1 MEEKNKKLRNLIEGK
16 SPIVVP
22 ACIDAFSAK
31 IVEKAGF
38 QANYLSGNGASATTL
53 GQPDIG
59 LVTMSQITSI
69 CSNITKATNIPLI
82 ADADTGYGN
91 ALNVIRT
98 VQELESAGVSCIQLE
113 DQITPKHCGHFP
125 GSKPVVPINE
135 QLGKLK
141 AALDTRKDDNLLIIA
156 RTDAATEHGIE
167 EAIKRATLFHEIGAD
182 LTFIE
187 IEGSA
192 EDFENISRNVPG
204 KYATTVD
211 ESRAEPAFTV
221 EELGEMGFKLIIFP
235 GIIRCTYLKS
245 IFNIL
250 TTLKKDNSVDS
261 KKHLMS
267 TFKEYNDLLGKEDFD
282 KLTEK
287 YL

>member
-1 MEEKNKKLRNLIEGK
+1 MEEKNKNLRNLIENEK
-16 SPIVVP
+16 PIIVP
-22 ACIDAFSAK
+22 GCIDAFSAK
-31 IVEKAGF
+31 MVEKSGF
-38 QANYLSGNGASATTL
+38 HANYLSGNGASASIL

-59 LVTMSQITSI
+59 LMTMSQMTTI
-69 CSNITKATNIPLI
+69 CGNIVKATKIPLI

-98 VQELESAGVSCIQLE
+98 VQELETVGVSCIQLE
-113 DQITPKHCGHFP
+113 DQVTPKRCGHFP
-125 GSKPVVPINE
+125 GSKPVVSIDE

-141 AALDTRKDDNLLIIA
+141 AALDTRRDENLLIIA
-156 RTDAATEHGIE
+156 RTDAAADHGIE
-167 EAIKRATLFHEIGAD
+167 EAIKRAILFEEVGAD

-187 IEGSA
+187 IEGDA

-204 KYATTVD
+204 KYATTID
-211 ESRAEPAFTV
+211 ESRKEPAFSV
-221 EELGEMGFKLIIFP
+221 EELGKMGFKLIIFP

-245 IFNIL
+245 ISEIL
-250 TTLKKDNSVDS
+250 DTLREENSVKS
-261 KKHLMS
+261 KSHLMS
-267 TFKEYNDLLGKEDFD
+267 TFSEYNELLGKESFD

>member
-1 MEEKNKKLRNLIEGK
+1 MGKKNKNFRDLIEDEA
-16 SPIVVP
+16 PIVVP

-31 IVEKAGF
+31 IVEKSGF
-38 QANYLSGNGASATTL
+38 QANYLSGNGASAATL

-59 LVTMSQITSI
+59 LMTMSQMTSI
-69 CSNITKATNIPLI
+69 CSNITKATDIPLI
-82 ADADTGYGN
+82 VDADTGYGN

-98 VQELESAGVSCIQLE
+98 VQELETAGVSCIQLE

-156 RTDAATEHGIE
+156 RTDAAAEHGIE
-167 EAIKRATLFHEIGAD
+167 EAIKRATLFNEVGAD

-204 KYATTVD
+204 RYATTVD

-221 EELGEMGFKLIIFP
+221 KKLGEMGFKLIIFP

-245 IFNIL
+245 ISDIL
-250 TTLKKDNSVDS
+250 STLKKENSVDS

-267 TFKEYNDLLGKEDFD
+267 TFKEYNNLLGKEDFD
-282 KLTEK
+282 KLTKK

>member
-1 MEEKNKKLRNLIEGK
+1 MDEKNKKLRDLIEEED
-16 SPIVVP
+16 PIVIP

-31 IVEKAGF
+31 MVDKAGF
-38 QANYLSGNGASATTL
+38 QANYLSGNGVSATTL

-59 LVTMSQITSI
+59 LVTMSQMTSI
-69 CSNITKATNIPLI
+69 CSNIVKATNIPLI

-98 VQELESAGVSCIQLE
+98 VQELETAGVSCIQLE

-125 GSKPVVPINE
+125 GTKPVVPIDE

-141 AALDTRKDDNLLIIA
+141 AALDTRIDDNLLIIA
-156 RTDAATEHGIE
+156 RTDAAAEHGIE
-167 EAIKRATLFHEIGAD
+167 EAIKRATLFEEAGAD

-192 EDFENISRNVPG
+192 KDFENISRNVPG

-211 ESRAEPAFTV
+211 ESRKEPAFTV

-235 GIIRCTYLKS
+235 GIVRCTYLKAIS
-245 IFNIL
+245 DIL
-250 TTLKKDNSVDS
+250 DTLKNENSVES

-267 TFKEYNDLLGKEDFD
+267 TFKEYNELLGKEHFD
-282 KLTEK
+282 KLTKK